1 MLKFRN
7 SVLQVEIE
15 LPFPQLPSAAAVLL
29 LTATT
34 SCAMADQQRAA
45 TGRLAELVN
54 EAWEF
59 ELQED
64 PLFAT
69 SVGDHRFDDKL
80 PAVGD
85 AAEERRAGTRR
96 ALLERLQ
103 AIDRNA
109 LNDQDRIT
117 YDVLAVDLRDRL
129 GEYEFG
135 AYRIPFTSDDGF
147 HISYARI
154 PATMPF
160 RTTRDYDNYLAR
172 LRAWPN
178 YVQQH
183 IALLREAVRAGFT
196 MPRIVL
202 EGLEVTIASHVIEDA
217 ERSIFWSPFANL
229 PASMA
234 AAEQERLRAA
244 GRAAIKEAV
253 VPGYRTLHQ
262 FFTGD
267 YMPAART
274 TVGASELPRGR
285 EFYAH
290 RVRLYTTL
298 GLSPADVHRLG
309 TEEVRRIRGEMEQV
323 IRDVGF
329 RGDFAAF
336 LQFLRTDPR
345 FYARTPDELLKQA
358 SYIAK
363 KMDGKLPSLF
373 GKLPRLPYGV
383 APVPDHLAPNYTAG
397 RYVSAPPGGTQPG
410 YYWVNTYALETR
422 SLYNLEALTLHEA
435 VPGHHLQIALAQEL
449 EELPPIR
456 RHTYHSA
463 FGEGWGL

>member
-7 SVLQVEIE
+7 SKFEFEIE
-15 LPFPQLPSAAAVLL
+15 LPFPLLRGVGTTVLAAAM
-29 LTATT
+29 TT
-34 SCAMADQQRAA
+34 CAMADQQRAA
-45 TGRLAELVN
+45 TGRLTELVN

-59 ELQED
+59 ELRED

-69 SVGDHRFDDKL
+69 SVGDHRFDDRL
-80 PAVGD
+80 PAVGEKD
-85 AAEERRAGTRR
+85 ETRRAGARR

-103 AIDRNA
+103 AIDRAA
-109 LNDQDRIT
+109 LNDQERIT

-160 RTTRDYDNYLAR
+160 RTSREYDNYLAR

-202 EGLEVTIASHVIEDA
+202 EGLEVTIASHVIEDP

-229 PASMA
+229 PASIA

-298 GLSPADVHRLG
+298 GLSPTDVHRL
-309 TEEVRRIRGEMEQV
+309 
-323 IRDVGF
+323 
-329 RGDFAAF
+329 
-336 LQFLRTDPR
+336 
-345 FYARTPDELLKQA
+345 
-358 SYIAK
+358 
-363 KMDGKLPSLF
+363 
-373 GKLPRLPYGV
+373 
-383 APVPDHLAPNYTAG
+383 
-397 RYVSAPPGGTQPG
+397 
-410 YYWVNTYALETR
+410 
-422 SLYNLEALTLHEA
+422 
-435 VPGHHLQIALAQEL
+435 
-449 EELPPIR
+449 
-456 RHTYHSA
+456 
-463 FGEGWGL
+463 

>member
-7 SVLQVEIE
+7 SKFEFEIE
-15 LPFPQLPSAAAVLL
+15 LPFPLLRGVGTTVLAAAM
-29 LTATT
+29 TT
-34 SCAMADQQRAA
+34 CAMADQQRAA
-45 TGRLAELVN
+45 TGRLTELVN

-147 HISYARI
+147 HVSYARI

-172 LRAWPN
+172 LRAWPD

-183 IALLREAVRAGFT
+183 IALLREAVRNGFT
-196 MPRIVL
+196 MPRVVL
-202 EGLEVTIASHVIEDA
+202 EGLEVTIAAHVIDDA
-217 ERSIFWSPFANL
+217 ERSIFWSPFATL
-229 PASMA
+229 PASVP

-262 FFTGD
+262 FYAGE
-267 YMPAART
+267 YVPGART
-274 TVGASELPRGR
+274 STGASELPRGR

-290 RVRLYTTL
+290 RVRLFTTL
-298 GLSPADVHRLG
+298 QLSPDEVHRLG
-309 TEEVRRIRGEMEQV
+309 LEEVRRIRGEMEQV

-363 KMDGKLPSLF
+363 RMDGKLPALF

-383 APVPDHLAPNYTAG
+383 EPVPDHLAPNYTAG
-397 RYVSAPPGGTQPG
+397 RYVPAAPGGTQPG
-410 YYWVNTYALETR
+410 T
-422 SLYNLEALTLHEA
+422 
-435 VPGHHLQIALAQEL
+435 
-449 EELPPIR
+449 
-456 RHTYHSA
+456 
-463 FGEGWGL
+463 